1 MQTKV
6 FSSELKIGMFVSEL
20 DRPWIDTPFLL
31 QGFLIE
37 DQEQLG
43 QLQKYCEFALVDW
56 DRSTPELRAAHPPG
70 GSNTGQAATADKST
84 SATSA
89 SIKQQ
94 ETLTIQK
101 TPDAIFRP
109 TESGRFVLTH
119 TPPRKTA
126 KSPNHA
132 PESPGQE
139 SLMASLVSI
148 VGNLFKKKSGPYKPK
163 ETFNFNQSRSGF
175 DEPIEN
181 LMNVNSARPSFI
193 PDSVE
198 LTTYSEVKPVEEE
211 FALADNAYKYTTE
224 VLHAVIQDVLSGKH
238 LAIEEVEVV
247 IQDVVDS
254 MVRNPDAMMWIARLR
269 KQDEAAYGH
278 SIQVAVYLV
287 ALGRHLG
294 LPKDFLERLGTVG
307 LLLDIGK
314 LKLPRELL
322 LLNRRLTSEE
332 YETIKSH
339 VRLGLDILSETPDLH
354 PDIQEGLA
362 HHHEREN
369 GSGYPE
375 GIAKSSI
382 SMFGRMAAIVDSF
395 SALTNPRPYAEAM
408 SAYEALQ
415 SMSNWGGEFYHAA
428 MVEQFIQAIG
438 VFPVGS
444 MVELSSGEVAVVVN
458 HSKVRRLKPR
468 VLIISGPDKSPSP
481 HPATL
486 DLLYQPQ
493 ETETPPLYI
502 LRGLQTG
509 AYSLDAREYYLT

>member
-6 FSSELKIGMFVSEL
+6 LSSEFKIGMFVSEL

-37 DQEQLG
+37 NQEQVG

-56 DRSTPELRAAHPPG
+56 DRSAPELRAAYPG
-70 GSNTGQAATADKST
+70 QPISADKLTTTAPSP
-84 SATSA
+84 
-89 SIKQQ
+89 IKQK
-94 ETLTIQK
+94 ETLTIQEK
-101 TPDAIFRP
+101 PGAVFRP
-109 TESGRFVLTH
+109 TESGRHVLTH
-119 TPPRKTA
+119 TPPQKAA
-126 KSPNHA
+126 KNPSHT
-132 PESPGQE
+132 PELPEQE

-148 VGNLFKKKSGPYKPK
+148 VRNLFKKKSGPQK
-163 ETFNFNQSRSGF
+163 ESFNFNQYQSGF
-175 DEPIEN
+175 DKPIEN
-181 LMNVNSARPSFI
+181 VINVDPVRPSFI
-193 PDSVE
+193 PESVE
-198 LTTYSEVKPVEEE
+198 LTAYSEVKPIEEE
-211 FALADNAYKYTTE
+211 FAQADNAYKYTAE
-224 VLHAVIQDVLSGKH
+224 VLHAVIQDVLSGKQ

-247 IQDVVDS
+247 VQDVVDS

-269 KQDEAAYGH
+269 KQDETAYGH

-287 ALGRHLG
+287 AFGRHLG

-322 LLNRRLTSEE
+322 LMNRRLTSEE

-339 VRLGLDILSETPDLH
+339 VRLGLEILSETPDLH
-354 PDIQEGLA
+354 SDIREGLA

-369 GSGYPE
+369 GSGYPG
-375 GIAKSSI
+375 GISKSSI
-382 SMFGRMAAIVDSF
+382 SLFGRMAAIVDSF

-468 VLIISGPDKSPSP
+468 VLIISGPDKSPLP

-502 LRGLQTG
+502 LRGLQAG
-509 AYSLDAREYYLT
+509 AYALDAREYYLT